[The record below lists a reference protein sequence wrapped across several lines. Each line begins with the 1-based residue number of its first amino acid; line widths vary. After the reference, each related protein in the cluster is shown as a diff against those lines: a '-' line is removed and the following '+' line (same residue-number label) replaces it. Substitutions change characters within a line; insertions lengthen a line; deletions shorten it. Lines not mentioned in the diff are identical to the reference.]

1 MQLTRRNGAPHVPQS
16 PCSTVRENDV
26 TILHNRAS
34 AVVSTNP
41 VAGPGE
47 YAARWRVLPVV
58 LTAMFM
64 AMFDYFVI
72 NVAASSLQTD
82 LHAGEAA
89 LELVI
94 GGYGFAYASGLITG
108 GRLGDLFGHRRMFV
122 IGMLAFAVASMLCG
136 LAWNAWA
143 LVGFRVLQGA
153 TAAAMV
159 PQMLALINTMF
170 PPAERAKAMS
180 AFGATIGLGAVSGQ
194 VLGGV
199 LLDLDLFGWGWRT
212 IFFINVPIGL
222 VAAFLAA
229 RWLPQHEQTHRP
241 RLDPIGALGISAALA
256 LVLIPV
262 TLGRPE
268 GWPVWTWVSMAA
280 ALPVLLLTLRY
291 EDRLARRGGQP
302 VLDTELVRERVFAAG
317 MVISGGYLAFFAG
330 FMLCLTLLLQNGL
343 GMSPLAAGLTFAPLG
358 VAFATS
364 SLLSRKVAE
373 RIGNRVMV
381 LGTSISLTGLL
392 ITVGVLAWY
401 GSSIS
406 AVALIPGMILV
417 GTGNGMT
424 IPSAIGAVLSSGIP
438 AHQAGMAA
446 GVLTTAQQFG
456 NAVGATVLGT
466 IFFTALGSAHGVG
479 DFVHAME
486 IAGLAALGIVAV
498 VFAAALTLPRAT
510 TR

>member
-1 MQLTRRNGAPHVPQS
+1 M
-16 PCSTVRENDV
+16 
-26 TILHNRAS
+26 TILESRSTAAIS
-34 AVVSTNP
+34 AP
-41 VAGPGE
+41 PGPFPN
-47 YAARWRVLPVV
+47 RWRVLPVI

-72 NVAASSLQTD
+72 NVAASSLQHD

-89 LELVI
+89 LELVV

-108 GRLGDLFGHRRMFV
+108 GRFGDLYGHRRMFV
-122 IGMLAFAVASMLCG
+122 IGMLAFAAASLLCG
-136 LAWNAWA
+136 LAWSAWS
-143 LVGFRVLQGA
+143 LVGFRVLQGI

-170 PPAERAKAMS
+170 PPAERAKAMA
-180 AFGATIGLGAVSGQ
+180 AFGATVGLGAVSGQ

-212 IFFINVPIGL
+212 IFFINLPIG
-222 VAAFLAA
+222 VIAALLAA
-229 RWLPQHEQTHRP
+229 RWLPRHEQTHRP
-241 RLDPIGALGISAALA
+241 RLDPVGALGISAALA
-256 LVLIPV
+256 LVLVPV

-291 EDRLARRGGQP
+291 EAALTRRGGQP
-302 VLDTELVRERVFAAG
+302 VLDTALIRERVFAAG

-358 VAFATS
+358 IAFATS
-364 SLLSRKVAE
+364 SLFARKVAE

-381 LGTSISLTGLL
+381 LGTGISFTGLA
-392 ITVGVLAWY
+392 ITVGVLGWY
-401 GSSIS
+401 GSSIT
-406 AVALIPGMILV
+406 AMTLIPGMVLV
-417 GTGNGMT
+417 GIGNGMT
-424 IPSAIGAVLSSGIP
+424 IPSAIGAVLSAGIP

-456 NAVGATVLGT
+456 NAIGATVLGT
-466 IFFTALGSAHGVG
+466 IFFSALGGAHDLGS
-479 DFVHAME
+479 FVHAME
-486 IAGLAALGIVAV
+486 IAALAALGIVAV
-498 VFAAALTLPRAT
+498 VLGAAFTLPRST